1 MGIEISRNIGG
12 KVLKLLEIAARDGAR
27 CPMNAELPVG
37 ARQMLPHLAREGKIK
52 IEVSGHN
59 WRVVTILEGPE
70 KGKKTAPD
78 PTGSLP
84 YITIDGAGTTR
95 TWPSPRRKAA

>member
-1 MGIEISRNIGG
+1 MGIEIDIGSRVI
-12 KVLKLLEIAARDGAR
+12 KMLEVAARDGAR
-27 CPMNAELPVG
+27 CPMNADLPVG

-59 WRVVTILEGPE
+59 WRTVTMLEGPH

-84 YITIDGAGTTR
+84 YVTIDGGGTTR
-95 TWPSPRRKAA
+95 TSWKASK